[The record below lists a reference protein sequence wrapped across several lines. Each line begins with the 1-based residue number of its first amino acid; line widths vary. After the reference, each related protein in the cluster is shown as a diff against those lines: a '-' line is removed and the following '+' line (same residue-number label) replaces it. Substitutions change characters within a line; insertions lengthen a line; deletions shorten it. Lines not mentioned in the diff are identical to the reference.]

1 MAKSM
6 IRNTLGSKTVTFYL
20 PCDGET
26 ANNVCSSLLDGEYKI
41 FETDGSNVGGNEKE
55 TAVYNVTVQLKSAD
69 NLKTYVNFAMKA
81 NKTAG
86 DVEAAFVG
94 TTVNG
99 LKVDSTLVLGMS
111 KVNYESSDS
120 DS

>member
-6 IRNTLGSKTVTFYL
+6 IRNTLGTKTMTFYL
-20 PCDGET
+20 PCKGSVAGDI
-26 ANNVCSSLLDGEYKI
+26 CSSLLDGEYSV
-41 FETDGSNVGGNEKE
+41 FETDGANAGGNEKE

-86 DVEAAFVG
+86 DVESAFVG

-99 LKVDSTLVLGMS
+99 LKVKSTLVLGMS
-111 KVNYESSDS
+111 KVNYETKSESK
-120 DS
+120 